1 MLASK
6 TELHEYISAHTS
18 PESQLL
24 QEVNRQTHLK
34 VLQPHMISGHVQ
46 GRFLSMLSRMIKPKR
61 ILNWYI
67 YRLFGTLLSRGAC
80 R

>member
-24 QEVNRQTHLK
+24 QEVNRQTHEI
-34 VLQPHMISGHVQ
+34 LQPHMISG
-46 GRFLSMLSRMIKPKR
+46 
-61 ILNWYI
+61 
-67 YRLFGTLLSRGAC
+67 LFKVAFC
-80 R
+80 QC